1 MKIQNPSYLETTL
14 EYNQDQMPLPKFVM
28 TFLRILG
35 VAEISGSFEIV
46 LKEKAGKKIPESSR
60 LEFIETF

>member
-1 MKIQNPSYLETTL
+1 
-14 EYNQDQMPLPKFVM
+14 M